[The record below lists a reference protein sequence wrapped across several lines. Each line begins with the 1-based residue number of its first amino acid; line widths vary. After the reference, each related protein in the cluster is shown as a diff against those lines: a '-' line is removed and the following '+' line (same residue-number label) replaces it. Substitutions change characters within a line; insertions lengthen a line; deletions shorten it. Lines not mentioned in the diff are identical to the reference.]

1 MSTIKKQSIQS
12 AVFSYLGVVI
22 GFISQGLMI
31 PNLLTKDQNG
41 LLGLLLSF
49 MYIFVQVASL
59 GFNSAGSR
67 FFPYFSERKGY
78 GGFVFTG
85 LCISLGG
92 FLVTSVVWVLLK
104 PLFVASSEDKSGLL
118 NQYFYLLLPI
128 SLGTIL
134 FNFFDNYS
142 KNLFHTVAGT
152 FLNQFVQRFIILIG
166 LVLIAVFH
174 ISFDSFI
181 WIWTSAFILPTIWMI
196 VKSAQISGFSLKPD
210 FSVFTPNFKKEFIN
224 YSFITVLTGF
234 SSMIIMY
241 IDKIMLTYYGGL
253 EDTGVYNTASFFGSI
268 MGMSLIAMNKAAVP
282 VIVSAFKNNDLHTIL
297 TIYRKSCVMQLV
309 VGCLIFGGIFIN
321 LDSFFE
327 LIPQGYEEGKWVII
341 ILGLGK
347 LFDLATG
354 LNGSIL
360 VLSKYYKYDSVIMIS
375 LIVLT
380 IVTNMLLIPEYKLI
394 GAALAA
400 AISTFYF
407 NSIRFWLVWKKL
419 KMQPFDWKV
428 VKVIA
433 VSALIIALTNQIP
446 LIGESVLNNLLDM
459 AIRSAIFSL
468 VFVVVMYKLNVSAE
482 MNEIINR
489 ALKFVSKS

>member
-1 MSTIKKQSIQS
+1 MSTIKKQSIHS
-12 AVFSYLGVVI
+12 AIFSYLGVVI
-22 GFISQGLMI
+22 GFISQGLLI

-67 FFPYFSERKGY
+67 FFPRFSEKKGY
-78 GGFVFTG
+78 GGFLFTG
-85 LCISLGG
+85 LSISISGFILASA
-92 FLVTSVVWVLLK
+92 FLVILK
-104 PLFVASSEDKSGLL
+104 PLFLSTSAEKSTILDE
-118 NQYFYLLLPI
+118 YFYLLLPI

-142 KNLFHTVAGT
+142 KNLFETVAGT
-152 FLNQFVQRFIILIG
+152 FLNQFVQRLIILIG
-166 LVLIAVFH
+166 LVLIAVIG
-174 ISFDSFI
+174 ISFDVFI
-181 WIWTSAFILPTIWMI
+181 WIWTSAFIIPTIWMI
-196 VKSAQISGFSLKPD
+196 IKSMQLSGFSLNPD
-210 FSVFTPNFKKEFIN
+210 FSVFTPKFKKEFIN
-224 YSFITVLTGF
+224 YSLITVLTGF

-268 MGMSLIAMNKAAVP
+268 LGMSLIAMNKAAVP
-282 VIVSAFKNNDLHTIL
+282 VIVNAFKNNDLHTIS
-297 TIYRKSCVMQLV
+297 TIYRKSCVMQLII
-309 VGCLIFGGIFIN
+309 GSLIFGGILIN

-360 VLSKYYKYDSVIMIS
+360 VLSKYYRYDSIIMIS

-380 IVTNMLLIPEYKLI
+380 ILANMLLIPEYKLI

-400 AISTFYF
+400 GISTIYF
-407 NSIRFWLVWKKL
+407 NTIRFWLVWKKL
-419 KMQPFDWKV
+419 KMQPFDLKI

-433 VSALIIALTNQIP
+433 VSTLIIGVAYQIP
-446 LIGESVLNNLLDM
+446 VIGGSVFNNLLDM
-459 AIRSAIFSL
+459 AIRSAIFS
-468 VFVVVMYKLNVSAE
+468 VIFITVMYKMRVSLE
-482 MNEIINR
+482 MNDIINR
-489 ALKFVSKS
+489 VFKSLSKS